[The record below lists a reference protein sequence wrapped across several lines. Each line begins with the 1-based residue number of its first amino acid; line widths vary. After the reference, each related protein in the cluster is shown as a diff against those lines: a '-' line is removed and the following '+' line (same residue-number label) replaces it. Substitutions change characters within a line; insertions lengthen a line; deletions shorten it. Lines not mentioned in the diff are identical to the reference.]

1 MVIKN
6 VNLEIVC
13 GVTSKVELRVQFR
26 TICLTKWL
34 SPESQTWESHP

>member
-13 GVTSKVELRVQFR
+13 GVTSKVPDTAYAEVALQ
-26 TICLTKWL
+26 
-34 SPESQTWESHP
+34 ESQTLENHP